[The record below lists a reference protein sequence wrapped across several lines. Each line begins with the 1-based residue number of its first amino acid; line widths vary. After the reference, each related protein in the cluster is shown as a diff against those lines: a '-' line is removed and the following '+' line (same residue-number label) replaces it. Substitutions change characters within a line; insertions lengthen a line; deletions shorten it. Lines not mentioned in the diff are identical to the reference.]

1 MRLSQLPL
9 ATLKEVPADAEI
21 ISHQLM
27 LRAGLIRRL
36 TSGLFTWM
44 PLGLRVLRRVE
55 QVVREEMDRA
65 GALEIL
71 MPVVQPAELWRE
83 TGRWDV
89 YGDLLLRIRDRH
101 EREYCFAPTAEEV
114 VTEIARRELRSYR
127 QLPVNYYQINTKF
140 RDEIRP
146 RFGVMRA
153 REFVMKDAY
162 SFHLDQTSLEATYD
176 RMAEAYTR
184 IFTRL
189 GLRFRKVDADAGE
202 IGGSRSQEFHVLAD
216 SGEDCIA
223 WCAGD
228 SFAANVEMAPALP
241 PSTARPMPGKAMAR
255 VSTPGVRTIDEV
267 AAFLKVAPAQCVKT
281 LIVDGEDGTLVAL
294 LLRGDHELNPVKAA
308 RVPGVSSPLRLATPE
323 QVLAAT
329 GAPVGAIG
337 PVGLGLQIV
346 ADHGVLALADFTCG
360 GNAAD
365 THLTGVNWGRDLP
378 VPAAFDLRN
387 VVEGD
392 PSPGG
397 GGALALARGIEV
409 GHIFQLGDKYASS
422 MHAVV
427 LDQDGKERV
436 MTMGCYGIGVSRV
449 VGAAIEQNHDEHGI
463 LWPEPMS
470 PFDVILVELNPK
482 KVPSVT
488 AAADSLYNDLKAAG
502 LDVLLDD
509 RDARPGVKFADAD
522 LIGIPHRLVV
532 GERGITA
539 GKVEYRHRQ
548 SGNEEQVDLAHVVEF
563 LQARRQLP
571 RQG

>member
-21 ISHQLM
+21 VSHQLM

-36 TSGLFTWM
+36 SSGLFTWM

-55 QVVREEMDRA
+55 QVIREEMDRA

-71 MPVVQPAELWRE
+71 MPVVQPAELWQE

-162 SFHLDQTSLEATYD
+162 SFHLDQPSLEATYD
-176 RMAEAYTR
+176 RMADAYTR

-189 GLRFRKVDADAGE
+189 GLRFRKVDADGGE

-228 SFAANVEMAPALP
+228 TFAANVEMAPALP
-241 PSTARPMPGKAMAR
+241 PAAVRPAPGKPMAR

-267 AAFLKVAPAQCVKT
+267 AAFLEVEPAQCVKT
-281 LIVDGEDGTLVAL
+281 LVVEGDDGKLVAL

-308 RVPGVSSPLRLATPE
+308 RAPGVARPLRLATPE
-323 QVLAAT
+323 QVHAAV
-329 GAPVGAIG
+329 GAPVGALG
-337 PVGLGLQIV
+337 PVGLDLPVV
-346 ADHGVLALADFTCG
+346 ADHAVLALADFICG
-360 GNAAD
+360 ANAAD
-365 THLTGVNWGRDLP
+365 THLTGVNWQRDLP
-378 VPAAFDLRN
+378 VPAALDLRN
-387 VVEGD
+387 VVDGD

-397 GGALALARGIEV
+397 GGTLTLARGIEV
-409 GHIFQLGDKYASS
+409 GHIFQLGEKYASS
-422 MHAVV
+422 MRAVV

-482 KVPSVT
+482 KSASVT
-488 AAADSLYNDLKAAG
+488 AAVDGLYNDLQAAG
-502 LDVLLDD
+502 LEVLLDD

-522 LIGIPHRLVV
+522 LVGIPHRLVV
-532 GERGITA
+532 GERGLAA

-548 SGNEEQVDLAHVVEF
+548 SGNEEQLGLSDVVEF
-563 LQARRQLP
+563 LQARRGLP

>member
-21 ISHQLM
+21 VSHQLM

-36 TSGLFTWM
+36 SSGLFTWM

-55 QVVREEMDRA
+55 QVIREEMDRA

-71 MPVVQPAELWRE
+71 MPVVQPAELWQE

-162 SFHLDQTSLEATYD
+162 SFHLDQPSLEATYD
-176 RMAEAYTR
+176 RMADAYTR

-189 GLRFRKVDADAGE
+189 GLRFRKVDADGGE

-228 SFAANVEMAPALP
+228 TFAANVEMAPALP
-241 PSTARPMPGKAMAR
+241 PATVRPAPGKPMAR

-267 AAFLKVAPAQCVKT
+267 AAFLEVEPAQCVKT
-281 LIVDGEDGTLVAL
+281 LVVEGDDGKLVAL

-308 RVPGVSSPLRLATPE
+308 RVPGVARPLRLATPE
-323 QVLAAT
+323 QVHAAV
-329 GAPVGAIG
+329 GAPVGALG
-337 PVGLGLQIV
+337 PVGLDVPVV
-346 ADHGVLALADFTCG
+346 ADHAVLALADFTCG
-360 GNAAD
+360 ANAAD
-365 THLTGVNWGRDLP
+365 THLTGVNWQRDLP
-378 VPAAFDLRN
+378 VPTALDLRN
-387 VVEGD
+387 VVDGD

-397 GGALALARGIEV
+397 GGTLTLARGIEV
-409 GHIFQLGDKYASS
+409 GHIFQLGEKYASS

-482 KVPSVT
+482 KSASVT
-488 AAADSLYNDLKAAG
+488 AAVDGLYNDLQAAG
-502 LDVLLDD
+502 LEVLLDD

-522 LIGIPHRLVV
+522 LVGIPHRLVV
-532 GERGITA
+532 GERGLAA

-548 SGNEEQVDLAHVVEF
+548 SGNEEQLGLSDVVEF
-563 LQARRQLP
+563 LQARRGLP